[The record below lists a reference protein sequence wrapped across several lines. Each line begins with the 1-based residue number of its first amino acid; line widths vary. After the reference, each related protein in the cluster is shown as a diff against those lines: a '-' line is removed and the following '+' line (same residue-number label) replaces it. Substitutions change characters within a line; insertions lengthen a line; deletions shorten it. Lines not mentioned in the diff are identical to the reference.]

1 MLGTTKAYTVSGRGA
16 KRIAAGV
23 MRSANCG
30 MMRNRRSKLQTIA
43 LHTVG
48 LGPERLPHMPYDIEG
63 KTYYSIIEMSRLVGV
78 PDETIIGW
86 ITGRLSLK
94 GLSLDAV
101 RDANSNQYFVSED
114 AVRVLQQC
122 NTFVSADPIAS

>member
-1 MLGTTKAYTVSGRGA
+1 
-16 KRIAAGV
+16 
-23 MRSANCG
+23 
-30 MMRNRRSKLQTIA
+30 
-43 LHTVG
+43 
-48 LGPERLPHMPYDIEG
+48 MPYDIEG

-101 RDANSNQYFVSED
+101 RDADSNQYFVSED
-114 AVRVLQQC
+114 AVRVLQQR
-122 NTFVSADPIAS
+122 NTFVSVDPVAL